1 MTFLNP
7 LLLIG
12 ALGLALPI
20 LAHLLNRFQVKQT
33 DWAAM
38 QFLNRAVRVRSRQI
52 KLRDLLLLIMR
63 CVAMILLILALSR
76 PAWTGDSWLPGERR
90 AGVVIALDNSF
101 SMGHGRVGGPGSVG
115 GPGKVGGPSGAE
127 GETRFDEAL
136 KRIEVIRDKMAPGDP
151 ITLVLMGG
159 EDEVVLRNMA
169 YDEQRFDEALAKLSV
184 GSGTLDLANEPKRIA
199 ELVADM
205 EAPQKEVY
213 LITDAQASDWKQ
225 PSSQLR
231 EAIAELGA
239 SADVF
244 VVPVTSDD
252 SNLAVTDLELVSG
265 VLRKGTT
272 ARYRATVRN
281 CGSAPATNIAVQC
294 RIDGVEVDRKIIPL
308 IPAGASETVSLF
320 VPFYNAGATRI
331 TAEVSGDAL
340 EADNIRR
347 TVAVVRDRVSV
358 LCVDGSSGDAGRL
371 VVAALLARADGV
383 QSEDYIVRSV
393 PWLSFPAENLSEVDV
408 VVFADVPEITE
419 QQAEDLE
426 KFVREGNG
434 LIWFAGHDVKAGAW
448 NDRVASPETPL
459 LPARL
464 KNAVSSR
471 DAQGAGKPLDADMP
485 DHSVCLP
492 LLSLPED
499 LLSET
504 RFNEVFEVE
513 PSPGSFTVLRL
524 AGSGAPLLLEQSLG
538 RGQVFMFTTTAENDW
553 NNMALTPVFPMVM
566 QQIVTYLS
574 GREFERPRSV
584 GDSLTLTYMDQPD
597 ASDAV
602 FETPAGD
609 NITVPVREVGGQFV
623 ALLESAPEAGYY
635 TARVSVQAA
644 DVPIAVNVDAAE
656 SDVTS
661 LAEAELTQNLE
672 GLGLD
677 VVYGDAALSS
687 AIEAGRTG
695 RSAWRYFMI
704 GALIFLLIECLL
716 ADRMLVRNN
725 RKHSPGQADETTD
738 KSLAQNV

>member
-12 ALGLALPI
+12 GLGLVLPI
-20 LAHLLNRFQVKQT
+20 LAHLLNRFQVQHT

-76 PAWTGDSWLPGERR
+76 PAWTGNSWLPGERR

-101 SMGHGRVGGPGSVG
+101 SMGHG
-115 GPGKVGGPSGAE
+115 AQ

-136 KRIEVIRDKMAPGDP
+136 KRIEVIREKMAPGDP
-151 ITLVLMGG
+151 ITLTLMGG
-159 EDEVVLRNMA
+159 DDQVVLRNMA
-169 YDEQRFDEALAKLSV
+169 YDSQRFEDALAELVV
-184 GSGTLDLANEPKRIA
+184 GPCRVDLANEPKRIA
-199 ELVADM
+199 DLVADM

-213 LITDAQASDWKQ
+213 VITDAQASDWKQ

-239 SADVF
+239 QADVF
-244 VVPVTSDD
+244 VVPVSSDD

-281 CGSAPATNIAVQC
+281 CGSSPMTNIAVRC
-294 RIDGVEVDRKIIPL
+294 RVDGVEIDRKIIPT
-308 IPAGASETVSLF
+308 IPAGTSETVSLF
-320 VPFYNAGATRI
+320 VPFHNAGSTRI
-331 TAEVSGDAL
+331 TAEVSGDTL
-340 EADNIRR
+340 IADNVRR

-371 VVAALLARADGV
+371 LASALLARAGGM
-383 QSEDYIVRSV
+383 QGEDYTVRSV
-393 PWLSFPAENLSEVDV
+393 SLRSFRAKDLSKIDV
-408 VVFADVPEITE
+408 VVLANVPEIIKE
-419 QQAEDLE
+419 QAVGLE
-426 KFVREGNG
+426 NFVRAGNG
-434 LIWFAGHDVKAGAW
+434 LVWFGGKDVKAAAW
-448 NDRVASPETPL
+448 NDLAAGPEAPL
-459 LPARL
+459 LPALL
-464 KNAVSSR
+464 KNVMNSR

-499 LLSET
+499 LLNET
-504 RFNEVFEVE
+504 RFTEVLEVQ
-513 PSPGSFTVLRL
+513 PLPNSFTVLRL
-524 AGSGAPLLLEQSLG
+524 AGSGAPVLLEQSLG

-584 GDSLTLTYMDQPD
+584 GDSLTLTYVDQPD

-602 FETPAGD
+602 FETPAGE
-609 NITVPVREVGGQFV
+609 NVTVPVREVGRQFV
-623 ALLESAPEAGYY
+623 ALLESASEDGYY

-644 DVPIAVNVDAAE
+644 GVPIAVNVDPSE
-656 SDVTS
+656 SNVAS
-661 LAEAELTQNLE
+661 LPEAELTENLE
-672 GLGLD
+672 ALGLNL
-677 VVYGDAALSS
+677 VYGDAALAS
-687 AIEAGRTG
+687 AIESSRTG
-695 RSAWRYFMI
+695 RSAWRLLMMA
-704 GALIFLLIECLL
+704 ALIFLLIECLL
-716 ADRMLVRNN
+716 ADRMMVRNT
-725 RKHSPGQADETTD
+725 RKPSSSGTNDDP
-738 KSLAQNV
+738 LPQNV

>member
-12 ALGLALPI
+12 GLGLALPI
-20 LAHLLNRFQVKQT
+20 LAHLLNRFQVQHT

-76 PAWTGDSWLPGERR
+76 PAWTGNSWLPGERR

-101 SMGHGRVGGPGSVG
+101 SMGHG
-115 GPGKVGGPSGAE
+115 AQ

-136 KRIEVIRDKMAPGDP
+136 KRIEVIREKMAPGDP
-151 ITLVLMGG
+151 ITLTLMGG
-159 EDEVVLRNMA
+159 DDQVVLRNMA
-169 YDEQRFDEALAKLSV
+169 YDGQRFEDALAELVV
-184 GSGTLDLANEPKRIA
+184 GPCRVDLANEPKRIA
-199 ELVADM
+199 DLVADM

-213 LITDAQASDWKQ
+213 VITDAQASDWKQ

-231 EAIAELGA
+231 EAMAQLGA
-239 SADVF
+239 SAEVF
-244 VVPVTSDD
+244 VVPVTGDD

-281 CGSAPATNIAVQC
+281 CGSSPMTNIAVKC
-294 RIDGVEVDRKIIPL
+294 RVDGVEIDRKIIPA
-308 IPAGASETVSLF
+308 IPAGTSETVSLF
-320 VPFYNAGATRI
+320 VPFHNAGSTRI
-331 TAEVSGDAL
+331 TAEVSGDTL
-340 EADNIRR
+340 IADNVRR

-371 VVAALLARADGV
+371 LVSALLARAGGM
-383 QSEDYIVRSV
+383 QGEDYTVRSV
-393 PWLSFPAENLSEVDV
+393 PWLSFPAEDLSKIDV
-408 VVFADVPEITE
+408 VVLANVPEITE
-419 QQAEDLE
+419 QQAVELE
-426 KFVREGNG
+426 NFVRAGNG
-434 LIWFAGHDVKAGAW
+434 LVWFGGKDVKAAAW
-448 NDRVASPETPL
+448 NDLAADPEAPL
-459 LPARL
+459 LPALL
-464 KNAVSSR
+464 KNVMNSR

-499 LLSET
+499 LLNET
-504 RFNEVFEVE
+504 RFTEVLEVQ
-513 PSPGSFTVLRL
+513 PLPNSFTVLRL
-524 AGSGAPLLLEQSLG
+524 AGSGAPVLLEQSLG

-584 GDSLTLTYMDQPD
+584 GDSLTLTYVDQPD

-602 FETPAGD
+602 FETPAGE
-609 NITVPVREVGGQFV
+609 NVTVPVREVGGQFV
-623 ALLESAPEAGYY
+623 ALLESAPEDGYY

-644 DVPIAVNVDAAE
+644 GVPIAVNVDPSE
-656 SDVTS
+656 SNVAS
-661 LAEAELTQNLE
+661 LPEAELTENLE
-672 GLGLD
+672 ALGLNL
-677 VVYGDAALSS
+677 VYGDAALAS
-687 AIEAGRTG
+687 AIESSRTG
-695 RSAWRYFMI
+695 RSAWRLLMI
-704 GALIFLLIECLL
+704 AALIFLLIECLL
-716 ADRMLVRNN
+716 ADRMMVRNTHKPSSSGTN
-725 RKHSPGQADETTD
+725 DDP
-738 KSLAQNV
+738 LPQNV